1 MDTTKIDSLDRLT
14 NEFSKL
20 PGVGKKTAA
29 RYACYIVT
37 GSKEQALGF
46 ADAIISAKE
55 KIKFCS
61 NCGNFAD
68 GDLCGICKTRNE
80 SQICVVK
87 EPKDIMAIEKAH
99 SYSGSYHVLHG
110 TINPL
115 ANIAPKDIKSKLYT
129 MDSADVARYAIQD
142 AVLTLKVWKVLEPM
156 LHAEGLWPV
165 FELETEL
172 SPVLIKMRE
181 KGVRINAEKRD
192 QLIEELTKRE
202 ATAKEAIK
210 EICGREVDVWSAKDI
225 ADAYIQQGHNF
236 YYTKASVK
244 KAARC
249 FRLN

>member
-1 MDTTKIDSLDRLT
+1 MEMTKIDSLDRLT

-29 RYACYIVT
+29 RYAYYIVT

-115 ANIAPKDIKSKLYT
+115 ANIAPKDIKIAELIQRVVKGETKEVILATSP
-129 MDSADVARYAIQD
+129 DV
-142 AVLTLKVWKVLEPM
+142 
-156 LHAEGLWPV
+156 EG
-165 FELETEL
+165 
-172 SPVLIKMRE
+172 
-181 KGVRINAEKRD
+181 
-192 QLIEELTKRE
+192 E
-202 ATAKEAIK
+202 ATAMYIASLIKPYNIKVTRIAQGLAAGTQLEFADEVTVARALNDRKE
-210 EICGREVDVWSAKDI
+210 
-225 ADAYIQQGHNF
+225 
-236 YYTKASVK
+236 
-244 KAARC
+244 
-249 FRLN
+249 L